1 MINRKN
7 IVQVPYETISGK
19 ICITPC
25 PYKYGTPEN
34 RPFVG
39 SLNCEMCTCFVSKD
53 REAKIVECIYTE
65 CSSGIYKKR
74 AKVKYT
80 LKRIEER
87 IQKKQTFNKYK
98 KCT

>member
-1 MINRKN
+1 MRNPNN
-7 IVQVPYETISGK
+7 IVKVPYKTLSGR

-25 PYKYGTPEN
+25 PYKCGGPAD

-39 SLNCEMCTCFVSKD
+39 SMNCEMCTCFVSKD
-53 REAKIVECIYTE
+53 RKSQTVECMHTE
-65 CSSGIYKKR
+65 YSSGTYLQR

-80 LKRIEER
+80 LQRIEDR
-87 IQKKQTFNKYK
+87 VQKKQTINKYK